1 MLVGCLGVLSS
12 MLAMFVSRHSVCLRF
27 FMLAL
32 VVMMCRL
39 MVVMGRCVMMCGSCV
54 MMLAGR
60 VLISRHVMILRNQS
74 LLDGLSLE
82 PIQTLCRL

>member
-1 MLVGCLGVLSS
+1 MLVGGLGVLRGK
-12 MLAMFVSRHSVCLRF
+12 LAMFVGRHRVCLRF

-39 MVVMGRCVMMCGSCV
+39 MVVMGRRVMMSGRCV
-54 MMLAGR
+54 MMLAGG
-60 VLISRHVMILRNQS
+60 VLISRHVVILRNQS